1 MPGGKRGEQ
10 PREVTPLESAMNFI
24 IVDAPKVGRVA
35 EAQLT
40 LLYGRH
46 VTAEQARS
54 AVMAKLDEMIHT
66 VEDYKKQE
74 E

>member
-1 MPGGKRGEQ
+1 MRGGKRGEQ
-10 PREVTPLESAMNFI
+10 PREVAPLESATNYI

-54 AVMAKLDEMIHT
+54 AVMQKLDELIRT
-66 VEDYKKQE
+66 VEMYKSQE
-74 E
+74 R